1 MEEDQNSP
9 IKKLEKEI
17 VLAPPKLP
25 AIFADKKSVVLEQ
38 GLDREIAEASSIYS
52 FFTTNITNLI
62 GRYASEDYT
71 DNHKKKSL
79 VRWGGTK
86 SVILS
91 LIAFVLSCK
100 FRI

>member
-1 MEEDQNSP
+1 M
-9 IKKLEKEI
+9 EKEI

-25 AIFADKKSVVLEQ
+25 AIFADQKSVVLEQ

-71 DNHKKKSL
+71 DNHMKIL
-79 VRWGGTK
+79 AAVTLMEEPPIELFEEGGENQNW
-86 SVILS
+86 
-91 LIAFVLSCK
+91 
-100 FRI
+100 